1 MLNRSVKMFTMKV
14 DKNLRIVFLH
24 QNFKNKFYELFK
36 SNKLQLSRWFN
47 WPVKC
52 QCEEDFF
59 ELIQN
64 SLFEYARGTSLQ
76 CGISY
81 KGNFIGYIGLTKINP
96 ALAKAE
102 LSYWI
107 SQEFQG
113 RGIMAVVCQRMIS
126 YAFDFLDL
134 EKIEISIA
142 TENIGSRK
150 VCESLN
156 FELEGI
162 LKRADTLNGK
172 VVDHAR
178 YGLLR
183 CTKT

>member
-1 MLNRSVKMFTMKV
+1 MFIMKV
-14 DKNLRIVFLH
+14 DQNLSIVFLH
-24 QNFKNKFYELFK
+24 QNYKKQFFELFK

-47 WPVKC
+47 WPVSC
-52 QCEEDFF
+52 QCEDDFLQ
-59 ELIQN
+59 LIQH

-81 KGNFIGYIGLTKINP
+81 QGDFIGYIGLTKINP
-96 ALAKAE
+96 MLAKAE

-107 SQEFQG
+107 SNEYQG
-113 RGIMAVVCQRMIS
+113 RGIMNAVWRQMIR
-126 YAFDFLDL
+126 YAFVFLNL

-183 CTKT
+183 NTRVKV